1 MTDRRYL
8 NIQYENQPTEIDL
21 KDMNRFSDVQK
32 EVLVAFPQIAA
43 GYPGVQLWNKNNT
56 NTMFDDLDVIRKL
69 PEQYYKK
76 PTEPGAVFLTVQLL
90 PTPTTSSQTALRSPP
105 GIGL

>member
-1 MTDRRYL
+1 
-8 NIQYENQPTEIDL
+8 
-21 KDMNRFSDVQK
+21 MNRFSDVQK

-43 GYPGVQLWNKNNT
+43 GYPGVQLWNKNDTPPTRIRNLKQIE
-56 NTMFDDLDVIRKL
+56 DLIANYFL
-69 PEQYYKK
+69 EAE
-76 PTEPGAVFLTVQLL
+76 EPGAVFLTVQLL